1 MVLRLRGA
9 AKNHHLQTWAISSP
23 PPYNPQR
30 GRSFSALFADGQ
42 IEAPHSEKASARGSC
57 CVVGRI

>member
-9 AKNHHLQTWAISSP
+9 ATNQHLQTWAISSP

-30 GRSFSALFADGQ
+30 GGSFPVLFADGQ
-42 IEAPHSEKASARGSC
+42 TEAPHSEKPSARGTC
-57 CVVGRI
+57 W